1 MVEVATQTK
10 LIIGIISITVFYFLI
25 KKIIE
30 NISSANVDSDTV
42 INLDKISKKN
52 RKKIDHKEQLF

>member
-30 NISSANVDSDTV
+30 NISSANGDSDTV

>member
-25 KKIIE
+25 KKNIE